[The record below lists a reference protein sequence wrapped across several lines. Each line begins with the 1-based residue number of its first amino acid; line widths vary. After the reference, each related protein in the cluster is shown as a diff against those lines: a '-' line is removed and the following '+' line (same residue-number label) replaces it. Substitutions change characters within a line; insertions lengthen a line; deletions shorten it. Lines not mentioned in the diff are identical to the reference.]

1 MPPSIQLS
9 LSTHPLHQT
18 TLPPTPE
25 CTPTT
30 ILFQSPPPLA
40 KKNANQTKNATNTK
54 NTSPQLPPAPVILR
68 NPSDQPTTPSPSST
82 LSALFTLTVSPP
94 PPLQP
99 LQPLQSLAPQPFTRP
114 TAHRKHLTKAL
125 RAFQKA
131 RSSREHYLAMAGR
144 PTAWTTCP
152 PQRTSFTDRVAHLNA
167 LRQQP
172 QHEQRSAAWYAAR
185 DQRITA
191 SEFGKLLKTTN
202 ARTNYAID
210 KAERI
215 LHPLTLEQRQRR
227 PSGKACVHGIRFEP
241 VCDLVYRTVCRPG
254 VVTEEFGMLVSSD
267 PSLSFLGA
275 SPDGICTDAS
285 AFPESFTTRLVEY
298 KSPYSRPIV
307 HGRIKDEYL
316 AQMQGQMAV
325 IDVDE
330 CDFLECAL
338 KEVSREVAMEGMEQI
353 QMAKEDTLSLSLSSS
368 SSSSSSSSNI
378 RHRQPASSDHRP
390 HPTSN
395 TSHQHV
401 GAFLEFP
408 TQYPHPTVFGAV
420 DHVDDTS
427 VMALLD
433 TLPSDHAREMA
444 NLCYWKMD
452 DYQLVTVYRNRD
464 TFQTSILPRLRETW
478 EMVCRF
484 VEDEEGLKRAKGER
498 AGRRRGGRK

>member
-1 MPPSIQLS
+1 
-9 LSTHPLHQT
+9 
-18 TLPPTPE
+18 
-25 CTPTT
+25 
-30 ILFQSPPPLA
+30 
-40 KKNANQTKNATNTK
+40 
-54 NTSPQLPPAPVILR
+54 
-68 NPSDQPTTPSPSST
+68 
-82 LSALFTLTVSPP
+82 
-94 PPLQP
+94 
-99 LQPLQSLAPQPFTRP
+99 
-114 TAHRKHLTKAL
+114 
-125 RAFQKA
+125 
-131 RSSREHYLAMAGR
+131 MAGR

-185 DQRITA
+185 NQRITA
-191 SEFGKLLKTTN
+191 SEFGKLLKTAN

-215 LHPLTLEQRQRR
+215 LHPLTLEQRQHR

-338 KEVSREVAMEGMEQI
+338 KEVSREVAMEGMEQN
-353 QMAKEDTLSLSLSSS
+353 QMAKEDTLLS

-378 RHRQPASSDHRP
+378 RHLQPASNDHRP
-390 HPTSN
+390 HPLSN

-408 TQYPHPTVFGAV
+408 TQYPHATVFGAV

-484 VEDEEGLKRAKGER
+484 VEDGEGLKRAKGER